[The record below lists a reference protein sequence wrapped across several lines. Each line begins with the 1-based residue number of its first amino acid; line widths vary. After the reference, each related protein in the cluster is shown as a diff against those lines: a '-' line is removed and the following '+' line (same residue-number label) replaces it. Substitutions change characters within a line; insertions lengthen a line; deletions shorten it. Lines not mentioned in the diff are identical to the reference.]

1 MSLSLADLPPD
12 ARRKLLHQHGRK
24 RAPRRSSF
32 SKDRV
37 RTYAIRVLAV
47 VADLSPSGRSRVLA
61 MAGRM
66 NEV

>member
-1 MSLSLADLPPD
+1 MKLTLDDLPPD
-12 ARRKLLHQHGRK
+12 ARRKLLEQHGRK
-24 RAPRRSSF
+24 RAPRRTSF

-47 VADLSPSGRSRVLA
+47 VADLSPSERSRVLA
-61 MAGRM
+61 MAGQM